1 MAAPAVQENAVI
13 YELSNR
19 PPREPDVILKPIQLP
34 YTQFLML
41 KLISGLYSEL
51 MKITTIPKGDFRF
64 YIKGGAAVPILLRSY
79 DTFDLFK
86 DLPMN
91 ITNDIDVECII
102 NPSVDVVQRQ
112 KYQKILIQTM
122 VQYITQF
129 FSQFNTE
136 PHIIEKL
143 RNEWARAGFTFSG
156 YYNGNVEI
164 METGFIGNN
173 FSSTAEDSYSSLF
186 ENAEFRGLTL
196 RDSMFKVVVYPNY
209 FFGSRPLNMSVIK
222 IHPMLHGEAGQ
233 SIVDI
238 VMPKI
243 SNDMINWEW
252 ISGAEI
258 IFDVGNKT
266 YVPVADPYS
275 VYIDQRVAEAL
286 NTRPE
291 KRAARAHRAELM
303 KKYIFY
309 PRTSQRVRRN
319 LLKTRRNV
327 IRGIDLT
334 LKNGR
339 KPANIIA
346 NTEWS
351 GPLLDIPL
359 PKWYYLVKP
368 AGAGTWRRRRG
379 T

>member
-1 MAAPAVQENAVI
+1 
-13 YELSNR
+13 
-19 PPREPDVILKPIQLP
+19 
-34 YTQFLML
+34 
-41 KLISGLYSEL
+41 
-51 MKITTIPKGDFRF
+51 
-64 YIKGGAAVPILLRSY
+64 
-79 DTFDLFK
+79 
-86 DLPMN
+86 MN

-102 NPSVDVVQRQ
+102 NPSVDVIQRQ
-112 KYQKILIQTM
+112 KYQKILMQTM

-129 FSQFNTE
+129 FSLFNTE
-136 PHIIEKL
+136 TRIVENL

-164 METGFIGNN
+164 METGFIGNDFAPKN
-173 FSSTAEDSYSSLF
+173 EDSYSSLF
-186 ENAEFRGLTL
+186 ETAEFRELAL

-209 FFGSRPLNMSVIK
+209 FFGTRPLHMSVIK

-233 SIVDI
+233 SIIDI

-291 KRAARAHRAELM
+291 KRAVRAHRAELM

-351 GPLLDIPL
+351 GTLLDEPL
-359 PKWYYLVKP
+359 PRWYHLVEP
-368 AGAGTWRRRRG
+368 SRPRRRTQRRK
-379 T
+379 